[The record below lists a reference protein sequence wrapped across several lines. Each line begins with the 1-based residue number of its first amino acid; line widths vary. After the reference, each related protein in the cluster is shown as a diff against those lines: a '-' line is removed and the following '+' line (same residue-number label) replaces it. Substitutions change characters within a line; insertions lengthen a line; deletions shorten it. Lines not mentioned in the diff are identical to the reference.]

1 MEGIRKNNLYTGK
14 TEFGICKFYL
24 YNENLSRSHTVRG
37 GFLLQVY
44 KVWKVNVLLFFLL
57 IYKYNHSRF
66 LSKRNGDKPP
76 LTESNAMTCYTLWQY
91 MWLMS
96 CFSLGLGAIGLEI
109 VPNGI
114 MLPEDRQ
121 GRSTGE
127 AYVQFASQEIAE
139 KALSKH
145 KERIGHRWEERASW
159 GVVNLLVSPWLNSG
173 GN

>member
-1 MEGIRKNNLYTGK
+1 
-14 TEFGICKFYL
+14 
-24 YNENLSRSHTVRG
+24 
-37 GFLLQVY
+37 
-44 KVWKVNVLLFFLL
+44 
-57 IYKYNHSRF
+57 
-66 LSKRNGDKPP
+66 
-76 LTESNAMTCYTLWQY
+76 

-159 GVVNLLVSPWLNSG
+159 GMVNLLVSPWLNSG